1 MGILSKVTSIYFNTE
16 QKYCRSRKKSNAM
29 SISLKLSDLCDPRQK
44 FAEAQGHL
52 VDFLLAFRSIIQF
65 LRSLCGN
72 DL

>member
-1 MGILSKVTSIYFNTE
+1 
-16 QKYCRSRKKSNAM
+16 M
-29 SISLKLSDLCDPRQK
+29 SISLKLSDLWEPAQK

-52 VDFLLAFRSIIQF
+52 VDFLLAFLSKIQF